1 MIRGNMVDSLTV
13 DSLARGGTG
22 RVLEIRGLGPAETAR
37 LLEMGFDEGAEVELL
52 HRAPLGDPLA
62 VRVDGAMVGLRRAL
76 ARAIILD

>member
-1 MIRGNMVDSLTV
+1 MMRGNTV
-13 DSLARGGTG
+13 DSLARGDTG
-22 RVLEIRGLGPAETAR
+22 RVREIRGLDPAESAR